1 MRKDTKLSTL
11 SILQAMKSWGGPGNK
26 ASKECKLLEK
36 SSWTAEMCSQLW
48 WYSTANSVMI
58 CNCNWQTS
66 KQCKFNSN
74 LQLLAGATCINIMTA
89 AQWMILYRVDLSP
102 YCATAYN
109 SSPVQVFL
117 DLTLTIIG
125 KWYLLREA
133 PLRRRLRP
141 MMTHLSITPSEA
153 SYSASHSRDWLLG
166 KQLGYHLV
174 AILYQLE
181 FKPCFQSFYISSFWL
196 LAASVHEWR
205 NKSYL

>member
-1 MRKDTKLSTL
+1 MQRYKLTYHTYLARGGWL
-11 SILQAMKSWGGPGNK
+11 SYTPSVASEFVVVGYAKLGLFVLKFLPFANYVMLTWEKIPSSPHFSVLLQAMKSWAGPGNK

-48 WYSTANSVMI
+48 WYNTANSVMI
-58 CNCNWQTS
+58 CNCSWQTS

-125 KWYLLREA
+125 KW
-133 PLRRRLRP
+133 
-141 MMTHLSITPSEA
+141 
-153 SYSASHSRDWLLG
+153 
-166 KQLGYHLV
+166 
-174 AILYQLE
+174 
-181 FKPCFQSFYISSFWL
+181 
-196 LAASVHEWR
+196 
-205 NKSYL
+205 